1 MDYKILGHD
10 MRGYI
15 YYSGEKK
22 KRAADEAAL
31 HIQEVLSR
39 VAAKMACDLGHQ
51 LRRWSTRSWNG

>member
-22 KRAADEAAL
+22 KKRAADEAAL
-31 HIQEVLSR
+31 HIKKYCH
-39 VAAKMACDLGHQ
+39 A
-51 LRRWSTRSWNG
+51 